1 MIKDKKIL
9 SPAVL
14 SVILIMLLAACSP
27 ASPTKVAEPAANQA
41 SAAIPTTVVVTD
53 QNPATAAT
61 NTAAGAELSK
71 MAAAQNGTLESI
83 YKNVGPSV
91 VHIEVIESATGL
103 TGSLPSIPGFP
114 GLPGQGQTPQARGE
128 GSGFVWSTDGYIV
141 TNNHVIENADKITV
155 VFADDTRVPA
165 TVVGADPNSDLA
177 VLKVDAPASELK
189 PITMGDSTGLQVGQL
204 AIAIGNPFG
213 QEGTMTVGIV
223 SALGRLLPVS
233 TAGTVGGPNYDIPD
247 VIQTDASINPG
258 NSGGVL
264 LNDQGE
270 VIGVTSAIIS
280 PAQVSSGVGFAIP
293 SAIVQQVVPVLIS
306 QGHYEHP
313 YLGISGTTLTP
324 ELATAMDLPADQ
336 RGALIG
342 EVTSDGPAA
351 QAGLMGSTNEVQI
364 DGEPVLVGGDVITA
378 IDGQPIDSM
387 DDLITYLARS
397 TKVGQTVDLTVMR
410 DGNQQSISVTLE
422 ARPEATP
429 APVQQASAQN
439 NEGRPWLG
447 IVGATV
453 TPEIAQAMDLPA
465 DQAGVLIAEV
475 TVNSPASE
483 AGLQGGNSSVT
494 LNGNSVTIGGDVI
507 TGVDGQT
514 IQNMEQLVGILS
526 QHQPGDSVVLQIL
539 RDGSTMQIDL
549 TLGEWPG

>member
-27 ASPTKVAEPAANQA
+27 ATPTKVAEPAANQEA
-41 SAAIPTTVVVTD
+41 AAIPTTVVVTD
-53 QNPATAAT
+53 QSPAAPT
-61 NTAAGAELSK
+61 NTVAGAELSK
-71 MAAAQNGTLESI
+71 MTAAQNGTLESI

-91 VHIEVIESATGL
+91 VHIEVIQNAAGL
-103 TGSLPSIPGFP
+103 TGGLPSIPGFP
-114 GLPGQGQTPQARGE
+114 GLPGPGETPQARGE
-128 GSGFVWSTDGYIV
+128 GSGFVWSADGYIV
-141 TNNHVIENADKITV
+141 TNNHVIENAEKITV

-177 VLKVDAPASELK
+177 VLKVDVPASELK
-189 PITMGDSTGLQVGQL
+189 PVTLGDSTSLQVGQL

-223 SALGRLLPVS
+223 SALGRLLPVNTES
-233 TAGTVGGPNYDIPD
+233 SMGGPHYDIPD

-342 EVTSDGPAA
+342 EVTPDGPAG

-364 DGEPVLVGGDVITA
+364 DGEPVLAGGDVITA
-378 IDGQPIDSM
+378 IDGQPIESM
-387 DDLITYLARS
+387 DDLIAYLARS
-397 TKVGQTVDLTVMR
+397 TKVGQTVDLTVLR

-475 TVNSPASE
+475 TANSPASE

-494 LNGNSVTIGGDVI
+494 LNGNPVTIGGDVI
-507 TGVDGQT
+507 ISVDGQT

-526 QHQPGDSVVLQIL
+526 QHQPGDSIVLQIL

>member
-141 TNNHVIENADKITV
+141 TN
-155 VFADDTRVPA
+155 
-165 TVVGADPNSDLA
+165 NSDLA